1 MIHLNSLLELEPIE
15 EFEMVED
22 SAYQDD
28 IEWLRE
34 TNLKDKRI
42 RQVLAAFT
50 GILVIAAPVISA
62 LYPSTWTLILSTALA
77 FTIGTNLLISVV
89 TVKVESKAQKLEEKA
104 LEEEHTRLNQ
114 LRKELTAEFG
124 KDLWEKSLEKQRGK
138 GTTEDLYWWYKKQVK
153 MGQTPSEMAISVGR
167 KTTKGLQPNI

>member
-1 MIHLNSLLELEPIE
+1 MGYNPFRWYTKGKYRKKPLKSNTPLLLKIQNGDFELSPFYREAEDNHKLYNKMYNEYIQNSH
-15 EFEMVED
+15 
-22 SAYQDD
+22 SQDEQS
-28 IEWLRE
+28 IKHEAHQYA
-34 TNLKDKRI
+34 KMKRI
-42 RQVLAAFT
+42 
-50 GILVIAAPVISA
+50 
-62 LYPSTWTLILSTALA
+62 
-77 FTIGTNLLISVV
+77 
-89 TVKVESKAQKLEEKA
+89 KAQKLEEKA

-153 MGQTPSEMAISVGR
+153 MGQTPSEMAISLGR

>member
-1 MIHLNSLLELEPIE
+1 MGYNPFRWYTSGKYRKKPLKSNAPLLLRIQNGDFELSPFYREAEDNHKLYNKMYNEYIQNSH
-15 EFEMVED
+15 
-22 SAYQDD
+22 SQDEQS
-28 IEWLRE
+28 IKHEAHQYA
-34 TNLKDKRI
+34 KMKRI
-42 RQVLAAFT
+42 
-50 GILVIAAPVISA
+50 
-62 LYPSTWTLILSTALA
+62 
-77 FTIGTNLLISVV
+77 
-89 TVKVESKAQKLEEKA
+89 KAQKLEEKA

-153 MGQTPSEMAISVGR
+153 MGQTPSEMAISLGR